1 MKNDYDDTMKSDFQA
16 LKEDLKERHDKR
28 VADTPRRVQFAIE
41 QLEKNEIEYEVK
53 NASIGH
59 IHAWRK
65 SDGKLFQFWA
75 GTGKILGQENKRGIF
90 AFIDI
95 VRR

>member
-1 MKNDYDDTMKSDFQA
+1 MSRDFDGGYHEYA
-16 LKEDLKERHDKR
+16 KEQRDKR
-28 VADTPRRVQFAIE
+28 VADTPRRLQFAIE
-41 QLEKNEIEYEVK
+41 QLKKNEIEYSVK
-53 NASIGH
+53 NTSIGH

-75 GTGKILGQENKRGIF
+75 GTGKILGQENKRGIH

>member
-1 MKNDYDDTMKSDFQA
+1 MSKDFDCGYHEIA
-16 LKEDLKERHDKR
+16 KEQHDKR
-28 VADTPRRVQFAIE
+28 VADTPRRVQFAKQQFEMNNIE
-41 QLEKNEIEYEVK
+41 YALKNE
-53 NASIGH
+53 AIGH
-59 IHAWRK
+59 FHAWRK

-75 GTGKILGQENKRGIF
+75 ATGKILGQENKRGIF

>member
-1 MKNDYDDTMKSDFQA
+1 MKNDYDETMKPYFKA

-28 VADTPRRVQFAIE
+28 VADTPRRVQFAVE
-41 QLEKNEIEYEVK
+41 QLEKNEIEYAVK
-53 NASIGH
+53 NESTGH

-75 GTGKILGQENKRGIF
+75 GTGKILGQENKRGIH
-90 AFIDI
+90 AFISI